1 MLFKTSNTTSFLIS
15 TGPRIST
22 HPSPDSSSS
31 KSISLVGF
39 TFGNIVGI
47 YLAQNYEIPNIY
59 KKLEEFKKDAEDRK
73 KPPSS

>member
-1 MLFKTSNTTSFLIS
+1 MVTAFSFKVRGDQRDPKPFPPFLS
-15 TGPRIST
+15 ATN
-22 HPSPDSSSS
+22 
-31 KSISLVGF
+31 KVGF